1 MRNFIDVAILE
12 QLKEEIVE
20 GINSH
25 EEQSK
30 TRGNNIPRVWRA
42 TSPEHNKREVH
53 KKQAEIMRNM
63 LDPLQQL
70 IVLNKEA
77 VKNFQSRL

>member
-30 TRGNNIPRVWRA
+30 SRGNNIPRVWRA
-42 TSPEHNKREVH
+42 SSPEHRKREVH
-53 KKQAEIMRNM
+53 KKQAEILRNM

-77 VKNFQSRL
+77 VKNFQSRF

>member
-25 EEQSK
+25 EEQSNS
-30 TRGNNIPRVWRA
+30 RGNNIPRVWRA
-42 TSPEHNKREVH
+42 SSPEHSKREVH

-63 LDPLQQL
+63 LGPLQQL